1 VRLFVV
7 TLCLVAGNCAVAQTS
22 SEVTRIRDAQ
32 GVEIL
37 SNRKA
42 ADVPLGDGR
51 SIQSTRSLTVT
62 SDQGSAAKSAKAP
75 SHQPS
80 SFRVDP
86 SVQAERDRER
96 QRILLSEL
104 QDEGRKLTA
113 KRRAL
118 DNPRLAFDL
127 SSEQQQALRDSV
139 QRHEENIKALNREL
153 APSRMASKDVHSRE
167 AY

>member
-1 VRLFVV
+1 VRIFLV

-51 SIQSTRSLTVT
+51 SIQPSRSLTVT
-62 SDQGSAAKSAKAP
+62 LDQGSAAKGAKAP
-75 SHQPS
+75 SHLPS
-80 SFRVDP
+80 SFRVDQ

-96 QRILLSEL
+96 HRILLSEL
-104 QDEGRKLTA
+104 QDEARKLTA

-127 SSEQQQALRDSV
+127 SIEQQQALRDSV

-153 APSRMASKDVHSRE
+153 APSRVASRDVRLRE
-167 AY
+167 AH